1 MLALEQGKNMGKVLE
16 TTQAKGISARPT
28 VYSGGDD
35 SDVPHYHETSYLTF
49 ILQGGALAKRKR
61 DEVDC
66 FPGTL
71 TFYYAGEPHQ
81 CLHQADF
88 TKSINFEVEPQ
99 FYLENEIS
107 ESVLNS
113 SIKQNQGVKFAML
126 KQ

>member
-1 MLALEQGKNMGKVLE
+1 MLVLKKGKNMGRVLE

-71 TFYYAGEPHQ
+71 TFYYPGQPHQ

-88 TKSINFEVEPQ
+88 TKSIKFLKLWLEVREAPFKCYWFMRRCNILSQ
-99 FYLENEIS
+99 ALIVS
-107 ESVLNS
+107 P
-113 SIKQNQGVKFAML
+113 
-126 KQ
+126 